1 MTAIKNLPL
10 RVRENLKKAYDMQ
23 LERATN
29 AMKALKTHSDVV
41 IKDGNAAE
49 KLRDEALQVDNR
61 TLGLR
66 RGIRKMEEQQAK
78 RTEYMLKTILKNAKG
93 LQSGFKRAVPSDS
106 QDDVGTGSTGATG
119 STGTTGSTGATG
131 VSEYTASTGS
141 YWHYRPGRCHWQH
154 WYKRNYWN
162 QLRRRW
168 PNASRKRSRGSIG
181 CSQQIKRHRSW
192 KVKAKSKLKLA
203 TR

>member
-49 KLRDEALQVDNR
+49 KLRDEALRVDNR

-78 RTEYMLKTILKNAKG
+78 RTEYMLKTIIKNAKG
-93 LQSGFKRAVPSDS
+93 LQSGFKRAVPSD
-106 QDDVGTGSTGATG
+106 
-119 STGTTGSTGATG
+119 
-131 VSEYTASTGS
+131 
-141 YWHYRPGRCHWQH
+141 
-154 WYKRNYWN
+154 
-162 QLRRRW
+162 
-168 PNASRKRSRGSIG
+168 
-181 CSQQIKRHRSW
+181 
-192 KVKAKSKLKLA
+192 LK
-203 TR
+203 TM

>member
-23 LERATN
+23 LERATS
-29 AMKALKTHSDVV
+29 AMKALKTHANVV

-78 RTEYMLKTILKNAKG
+78 RTEYMLKTILKNAKE
-93 LQSGFKRAVPSDS
+93 LKSGF
-106 QDDVGTGSTGATG
+106 
-119 STGTTGSTGATG
+119 
-131 VSEYTASTGS
+131 ASCLNN
-141 YWHYRPGRCHWQH
+141 RE
-154 WYKRNYWN
+154 N
-162 QLRRRW
+162 Q
-168 PNASRKRSRGSIG
+168 GMTI
-181 CSQQIKRHRSW
+181 C
-192 KVKAKSKLKLA
+192 
-203 TR
+203 